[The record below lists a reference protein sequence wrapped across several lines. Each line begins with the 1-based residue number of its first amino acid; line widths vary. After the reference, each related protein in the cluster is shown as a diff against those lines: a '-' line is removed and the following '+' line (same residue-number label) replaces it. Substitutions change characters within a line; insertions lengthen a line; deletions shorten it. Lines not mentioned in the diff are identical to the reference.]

1 MNVLALDLATHCGWA
16 LRSGDRIES
25 GVEDFSPRRGESP
38 GMRYVMFR
46 KWLERIGAG
55 INIIVYEQNFRRGG
69 HATEV
74 AAGFSTRVQEFCAE
88 RKIEYTTV
96 NAMTLKKWAT
106 GSGKSDKAAMIAAAC
121 KIVSNKYVETVSL
134 DDNQADAILILR
146 YAELEIVGRAA

>member
-1 MNVLALDLATHCGWA
+1 MNILALDLATRTGWA

-106 GSGKSDKAAMIAAAC
+106 GSGKSDKSAMIEQA
-121 KIVSNKYVETVSL
+121 KKHLQLYGSSVTL